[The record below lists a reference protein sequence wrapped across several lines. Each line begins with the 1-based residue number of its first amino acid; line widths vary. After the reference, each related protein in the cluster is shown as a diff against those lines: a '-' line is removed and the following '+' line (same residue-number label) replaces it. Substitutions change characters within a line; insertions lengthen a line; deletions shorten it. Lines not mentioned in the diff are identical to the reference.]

1 MLFGSR
7 NAKECSISYRAEIA
21 VLPRKVAI
29 ETILLPIQIIYF
41 IYTFTG
47 FTTDGEFNSLRA
59 SGKNRPV
66 SIIGLIQ
73 DARNNARS
81 MRETTMTKYFT
92 LDSKGN
98 KL

>member
-1 MLFGSR
+1 MPTF
-7 NAKECSISYRAEIA
+7 NIYIYQK
-21 VLPRKVAI
+21 
-29 ETILLPIQIIYF
+29 IYF
-41 IYTFTG
+41 FYNFTG

-81 MRETTMTKYFT
+81 MREPTMTKYFT
-92 LDSKGN
+92 LDSKGI
-98 KL
+98 KM